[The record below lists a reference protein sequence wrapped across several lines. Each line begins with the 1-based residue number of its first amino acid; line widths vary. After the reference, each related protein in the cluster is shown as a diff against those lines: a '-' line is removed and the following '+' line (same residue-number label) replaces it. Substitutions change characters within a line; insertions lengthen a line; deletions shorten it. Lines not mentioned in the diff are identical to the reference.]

1 MSTLKRTLMDLLSS
15 SAFSFTSAAKD
26 VTVCFS
32 LKSSV
37 LIACTSF
44 NSQMLVFGV
53 IVMSFA
59 VMLHILTGTLD
70 VFLGLSSITIV
81 QTLTLLVH
89 TLTLLVQTL
98 TLLVHT
104 LTLLV
109 QTLTLLVQT
118 LTLVTVFPAQHCTV
132 TAASRLCFFL
142 PILVWMY
149 LHPSGRLHYLLQPL
163 YNASKISM
171 VEMKDKLCD
180 YCKLVMVLQ
189 NYLMLH

>member
-81 QTLTLLVH
+81 QTLTLLV
-89 TLTLLVQTL
+89 QTL
-98 TLLVHT
+98 TLDVL
-104 LTLLV
+104 
-109 QTLTLLVQT
+109 
-118 LTLVTVFPAQHCTV
+118 FSTV
-132 TAASRLCFFL
+132 TAPSTLCVFL
-142 PILVWMY
+142 TNP
-149 LHPSGRLHYLLQPL
+149 
-163 YNASKISM
+163 
-171 VEMKDKLCD
+171 
-180 YCKLVMVLQ
+180 VMVLTSHSRI
-189 NYLMLH
+189 LTCLVDLTIPTASSIMLACMRLIEMSHPLSSGALSLHNRIRVLHMIHGTRVLSSVVGTTNGSMQCSIC